1 MRQAEVEHDHFV
13 RLDLTEM
20 RRLDTIGAGIHGI
33 TRRPQI
39 TAQRLPQQIVIL
51 NQQQAHTAETLPP
64 ESPARLRATASPSNR
79 KGRPLLITLKGAVEA
94 FYK

>member
-1 MRQAEVEHDHFV
+1 MKPPLLEV
-13 RLDLTEM
+13 RGLDAVC
-20 RRLDTIGAGIHGI
+20 AGIHGI